1 MKRVYIGCFGSG
13 LGHATRMLEIADLL
27 RSGGALVRFSSSG
40 EVVDFIEKRG
50 YQCNRLP
57 LADVQYGESGGMSL
71 RATMAE
77 SPRILGRTYRQV
89 YLEVGNLKT
98 FRPDLVLSDSAV
110 STVFAARS
118 MKLKVYTIL
127 NQLNL
132 NARTSNAGVGAS
144 LLSGGT
150 SAGVAKI
157 WEMSEAVL
165 LPDLPPPYTISE
177 SSLWPGKVK
186 NVRYIG
192 FLTGSEGGRT
202 DAVSA
207 AFQADPR
214 PKVFW
219 QVSGPPQTRGPFVRA
234 AKAVASAL
242 SGAYAFVVTEGD
254 PAGSRVPVRTK
265 GGWVYG
271 WCDVSQAYFDHCDV
285 VVSRAGHGTIARAVT
300 ASKPSLL
307 VPITNQSEQEGNA
320 VKAAK
325 LGVSIA
331 VKQENLSVESFRR
344 AFEALRGEPFVSRAT
359 RLGKIAR
366 SYDAKGTIAS
376 LVSAART

>member
-13 LGHATRMLEIADLL
+13 LGHATRMLEVADLL
-27 RSGGALVRFSSSG
+27 RANGVLVRFSSSG
-40 EVVDFIEKRG
+40 EVVDFIERRG
-50 YQCNRLP
+50 YRCNRLP
-57 LADVQYGESGGMSL
+57 LADVQYGENGAMSL

-77 SPRILGRTYRQV
+77 SPKILARTYRQV
-89 YLEVGNLKT
+89 YLEVGNLKG
-98 FRPDLVLSDSAV
+98 FQPDLVLSDSAV

-118 MKLKVYTIL
+118 LKLRVCTIL

-132 NARTSNAGVGAS
+132 SAPASNAGVGVA

-150 SAGVAKI
+150 TAGMGKI
-157 WEMSEAVL
+157 WEMSEVIL

-177 SSLWPGKVK
+177 SSLWTGKAK

-192 FLTGSEGGRT
+192 FLAGSEVGKG
-202 DAVSA
+202 DPVSS

-219 QVSGPPQTRGPFVRA
+219 QVSGPPQTRGPFTRA

-242 SGAYAFVVTEGD
+242 SGVYVFVLTEGD
-254 PAGSRVPVRTK
+254 PAASRVPYRIK
-265 GGWVYG
+265 GGWAYG
-271 WCDVSQAYFDHCDV
+271 WCDASQAYFDHCDV
-285 VVSRAGHGTIARAVT
+285 VVSRAGHGTIARAIT

-307 VPITNQSEQEGNA
+307 VPIKNQSEQEGNA
-320 VKAAK
+320 AKAAK
-325 LGVSIA
+325 LGVSIS
-331 VKQENLSVESFRR
+331 VKQENLTVDSFKR
-344 AFEALRGEPFVSRAT
+344 AVEALRKEPYVSRAA

-366 SYDAKGTIAS
+366 SYDAKGAIVS
-376 LVSAART
+376 LVTPPTT